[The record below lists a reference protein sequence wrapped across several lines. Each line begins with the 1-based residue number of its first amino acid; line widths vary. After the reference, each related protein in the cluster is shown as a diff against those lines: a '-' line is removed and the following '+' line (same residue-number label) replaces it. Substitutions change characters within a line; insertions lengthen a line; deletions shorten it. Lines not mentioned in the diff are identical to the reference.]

1 MPKPAY
7 YRALDRLP
15 RTTAPAALL
24 HMHYGG
30 TAAIDAVATLLRLR
44 AHPPDRPFYLLDVGS
59 GAGAPARYLANT
71 FPNVHI
77 DCIECDARR
86 HATASALTA
95 REPAHVRRRVRHVC
109 DDVLHFLR
117 TPAAR
122 ATTVTKR
129 RRRTSTP
136 PTPHTY
142 HGVLCM
148 MTLLHLP
155 LKHVC
160 ATLYAARQRLRTGG
174 RIVVED
180 FSRVAGTSASVRR
193 HTRGELCALFGLCDK
208 ATAERTHTQWLAAV
222 RRVTGL
228 RVHTDDDV
236 TYACKAFVDTR
247 VAAGRASDVPVALWR
262 VYKRVAEVFAHGG
275 LGVWRVVL
283 VRGC

>member
-1 MPKPAY
+1 
-7 YRALDRLP
+7 
-15 RTTAPAALL
+15 
-24 HMHYGG
+24 MHYDG

-109 DDVLHFLR
+109 DDVLHFLT
-117 TPAAR
+117 TPATR

-129 RRRTSTP
+129 RRTSTP
-136 PTPHTY
+136 RTYHGVPRTY

-160 ATLYAARQRLRTGG
+160 ATLHAARQRLRTGG

-193 HTRGELCALFGLCDK
+193 YTCGELCALFGLCDK
-208 ATAERTHTQWLAAV
+208 ATAERTHAQWLAAV

-236 TYACKAFVDTR
+236 TDACKAFVDTR

-283 VRGC
+283 GA